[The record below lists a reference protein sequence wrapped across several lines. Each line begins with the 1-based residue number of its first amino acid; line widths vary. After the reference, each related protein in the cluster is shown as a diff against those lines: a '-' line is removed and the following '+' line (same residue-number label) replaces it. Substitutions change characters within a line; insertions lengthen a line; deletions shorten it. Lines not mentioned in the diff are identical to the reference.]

1 MLILSSSLIGM
12 DKEEVLYCFVY
23 FAVLQFIN
31 EQKINILSSLQKN
44 LLIIVACNF
53 HVLMVYNTKLFLRWN
68 LMMEEKNSILQS
80 YFFTK
85 KRYQEELNVFMTRCC
100 RWKNKA
106 LFMAVNC
113 QIIRSDFYG
122 TALTCF
128 ESIKEQKREHVS
140 FEQS

>member
-1 MLILSSSLIGM
+1 
-12 DKEEVLYCFVY
+12 
-23 FAVLQFIN
+23 
-31 EQKINILSSLQKN
+31 
-44 LLIIVACNF
+44 
-53 HVLMVYNTKLFLRWN
+53 
-68 LMMEEKNSILQS
+68 MMEEKNSILQS

-113 QIIRSDFYG
+113 QIIRLDFYG

-128 ESIKEQKREHVS
+128 ESIKE
-140 FEQS
+140 